1 MEMNAIAAG
10 LLPVGLAIALG
21 ALARRFLIPDEADW
35 AGLNKITFYLLVP
48 GLVISTLANAD
59 IAAIPVRE
67 IAQALVLAAAL
78 VALALGAVYAATPK
92 TAEAKAGYSSLFQT
106 ATRWNAAVALGVT
119 GEMYGA
125 VALTVIAL
133 SMLVLMP
140 AVNVVNIALLTR
152 LHSERRL
159 RLGESLW
166 KVLSNPIIVGCLLG
180 LAVALP
186 GVSVWPPLMN
196 VVDALADASIAAI
209 LLIVGAGLRLSNWSA
224 PRAAPQH
231 RAFVRAQTG
240 ADAALHAASRGRARP
255 ARRAAFQRG
264 HSRGGADRDARLCAG
279 ARDGR
284 RRAAVCERGLAAGA
298 AVVCH
303 AAVLDLARRV
313 GLNAC
318 GILRIVVMRTR
329 QCFC

>member
-67 IAQALVLAAAL
+67 IAQALVLSAVL
-78 VALALGAVYAATPK
+78 VALALGAVYAVTPK

-166 KVLSNPIIVGCLLG
+166 KVLSNPIIIGCLLG
-180 LAVALP
+180 LAVSLP
-186 GVSVWPPLMN
+186 GVSVWTPLMN

-224 PRAAPQH
+224 PRARRNIALSCALKLVLMPLCTLLL
-231 RAFVRAQTG
+231 A
-240 ADAALHAASRGRARP
+240 AALGLRGVLLSSVVIVAAVPTAMHGYVLAREMGGDAPLYASAASLQVLLSFVTLP
-255 ARRAAFQRG
+255 
-264 HSRGGADRDARLCAG
+264 CWIW
-279 ARDGR
+279 
-284 RRAAVCERGLAAGA
+284 LAAS
-298 AVVCH
+298 
-303 AAVLDLARRV
+303 
-313 GLNAC
+313 
-318 GILRIVVMRTR
+318 
-329 QCFC
+329 F